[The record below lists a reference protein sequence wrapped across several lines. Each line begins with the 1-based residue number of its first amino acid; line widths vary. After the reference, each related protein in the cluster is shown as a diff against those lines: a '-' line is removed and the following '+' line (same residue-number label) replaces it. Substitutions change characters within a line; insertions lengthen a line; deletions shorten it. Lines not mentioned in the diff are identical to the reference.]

1 MCRDPRN
8 QFRAWGGGGKCAPQS
23 RAYPTITG
31 DEGGNNEALSRR
43 CALRIQNK
51 RWRRRHGWIIRTRV
65 PGGGRLRGGSPP
77 LCLEPDES
85 APQTS
90 VKHRR
95 FQQDNELFC
104 SGERFH
110 SVLSSVLT
118 GEGGGQK
125 NRGRGYL
132 TLSLFPSP
140 FARRER
146 ERERNSLPR
155 YDVEGRRCIV
165 GGSFISLR
173 DHKARL
179 PRSPFNLMSHIMR
192 HMERNFRHDTVRITR
207 IRGGSDDIYRFVYTR
222 IVDRSYSRRNGFLIR
237 ELESF

>member
-132 TLSLFPSP
+132 TLSLSFSLPLC
-140 FARRER
+140 AQRER
-146 ERERNSLPR
+146 EKFSSTLRCRRSSLYRWRQFYLAPR
-155 YDVEGRRCIV
+155 
-165 GGSFISLR
+165 
-173 DHKARL
+173 
-179 PRSPFNLMSHIMR
+179 PQSPAASIPLQPYVPH
-192 HMERNFRHDTVRITR
+192 
-207 IRGGSDDIYRFVYTR
+207 YA
-222 IVDRSYSRRNGFLIR
+222 SYGEKFPA
-237 ELESF
+237 